1 MPGKIEKRRKIV
13 SNLKW
18 ESVYPPDKLPQ
29 IPPNA
34 IENQDRDWRS
44 PANEALLK
52 TLRASNTIP

>member
-44 PANEALLK
+44 PANEALLETK
-52 TLRASNTIP
+52 SVK